1 MIKKY
6 IWGIKR
12 KIRLLFC
19 PYEKILSGLKANCY
33 FIGIGGIG
41 MSALA
46 FIMKDMGFKV
56 SGSDMNESP
65 ITKKLE
71 ASGIKVFI
79 GQKKQN
85 ISRDIN
91 VMVVSSA
98 IPKNNP
104 ELEKALEYGIPIAKR
119 SYVLGQMMKR
129 KRGIAIAG
137 THGKTT
143 TTTMISLILKDAGLN
158 PTAMIGGEVK
168 NIGGNF
174 LSGAGIYFV
183 AEACEYDKSFLDL
196 YPEIAIITNIEA
208 DHLDCY
214 KDINDIKN
222 AFKKFVNHIPENG
235 LLIVSADD
243 NNCLEIVKSAQCKVV
258 GFGFG
263 SKNRMQGEGLNQYW
277 EVEEV
282 HQREGETAF
291 SLSDGKDLGSFRL
304 HIPGKHNIANACA
317 AIIVAHHLGIDMNTV
332 REFLSDFRGTNRR
345 FQIKGEKNG
354 IVVIDDYS
362 HHPTEIKYALEGAKK
377 FFKTKKILAV
387 FEPHQYS
394 RTYLLKKE
402 FGHSFGNADLV
413 IIPGIYE
420 SRDSPEDKRRISA
433 EDVVEEIKSNGTDA
447 LYIHSY
453 DKVAEYINRN
463 LKENDWVV
471 LTIGAGSIYKVG
483 EKFLNG

>member
-1 MIKKY
+1 
-6 IWGIKR
+6 
-12 KIRLLFC
+12 
-19 PYEKILSGLKANCY
+19 
-33 FIGIGGIG
+33 

-46 FIMKDMGFKV
+46 FIMKDLGFKV
-56 SGSDMNESP
+56 SGSDMKESS

-71 ASGIKVFI
+71 DAGIKVFI

-104 ELEKALEYGIPIAKR
+104 ELEKALEYGIPIVKR
-119 SYVLGQMMKR
+119 SFVLGQMMKR

-143 TTTMISLILKDAGLN
+143 TTTMISLILKDAGLD

-174 LSGAGIYFV
+174 LSGKGEYFV
-183 AEACEYDKSFLDL
+183 AEACEYDRSFLDL
-196 YPEIAIITNIEA
+196 YPEITVITNVEA

-214 KDINDIKN
+214 KDIEDIKK
-222 AFKKFVNHIPENG
+222 AFKKFVSHIPENG
-235 LLIVSADD
+235 LLIISADD
-243 NNCLEIVKSAQCKVV
+243 NNCLEVAKEAKCKVV

-263 SKNRMQGEGLNQYW
+263 SKNRMQGESLDQYW

-282 HQREGETAF
+282 RQKEGETLF
-291 SLSDGKDLGSFRL
+291 SLSDGTDLGSFHL

-317 AIIVAHHLGIDMNTV
+317 AIIVANHLKIDMDVV
-332 REFLSDFRGTNRR
+332 REVLSDFRGTNRR

-354 IVVIDDYS
+354 IIVIDDYS
-362 HHPTEIKYALEGAKK
+362 HHPTEIKYALEGTKK
-377 FFKTKKILAV
+377 FFKTKKILAI

-402 FGHSFGNADLV
+402 FGYSFGNADLV
-413 IIPGIYE
+413 IVPGIYE
-420 SRDSPEDKRRISA
+420 TRDTEEDKKRISA
-433 EDVVEEIKSNGTDA
+433 EDVVEEIKSNGVEA

-453 DKVAEYINRN
+453 DKVVEYMNKN
-463 LKENDWVV
+463 LKKGEWVV
-471 LTIGAGSIYKVG
+471 LTIGAGSVYKIG
-483 EKFLNG
+483 EKFLEG

>member
-12 KIRLLFC
+12 KIRLLIH
-19 PYEKILSGLKANCY
+19 PYEKIFSGSNANCY

-41 MSALA
+41 MSSLA

-56 SGSDMNESP
+56 SGSDMAESK

-71 ASGIKVFI
+71 DNGIKVFI

-85 ISRDIN
+85 ISKDIN

-98 IPKNNP
+98 IGKNNP

-129 KRGIAIAG
+129 KKGIAIAG

-174 LSGAGIYFV
+174 LSGSGEYFV
-183 AEACEYDKSFLDL
+183 AEACEYDRSFLDL
-196 YPEIAIITNIEA
+196 YPEIAVITNIEA

-222 AFKKFVNHIPENG
+222 TFKKFVRHIPENG
-235 LLIVSADD
+235 LLIISADD
-243 NNCLEIVKSAQCKVV
+243 NNCLEIAKEAQCKVV
-258 GFGFG
+258 GYGFG
-263 SKNRMQGEGLNQYW
+263 SKNRMQGENLDQYW

-282 HQREGETAF
+282 QQKQGESVF
-291 SLSDGKDLGSFRL
+291 SLSDGTDLGSFSL

-317 AIIVAHHLGIDMNTV
+317 AIIVANHLKIDMKIV
-332 REFLSDFRGTNRR
+332 RSFLSDFSGTNRR
-345 FQIKGEKNG
+345 FQIKGEKKG
-354 IVVIDDYS
+354 IIVIDDYS

-394 RTYLLKKE
+394 RTFLLKKE
-402 FGHSFGNADLV
+402 FGYSFGNADLV
-413 IIPGIYE
+413 IVPGIYE
-420 SRDSPEDKRRISA
+420 SRDSEEDKKKINA
-433 EDVVEEIKSNGTDA
+433 EDIVEEIKSNGVEA

-453 DKVAEYINRN
+453 DKVAEYIDKNCKKN
-463 LKENDWVV
+463 EWVV
-471 LTIGAGSIYKVG
+471 LTIGAGSVYKVG
-483 EKFLNG
+483 EKFLNK

>member
-1 MIKKY
+1 MIKKT
-6 IWGIKR
+6 IGAVKKR
-12 KIRLLFC
+12 IRLFLH
-19 PYEKILSGLKANCY
+19 PYDQIFSNARSNCY
-33 FIGIGGIG
+33 FVGIGGIG
-41 MSALA
+41 MSAMA

-56 SGSDMNESP
+56 SGSDVNESS

-71 ASGIKVFI
+71 ENGIKVFI
-79 GQKKQN
+79 NHKKEN
-85 ISRDIN
+85 IKLGID
-91 VMVVSSA
+91 VVIISSA

-104 ELEKALEYGIPIAKR
+104 EIERALQLGIPIVKR
-119 SYVLGQMMKR
+119 SYVLGQIMKR
-129 KRGIAIAG
+129 KCGIAIAG

-143 TTTMISLILKDAGLN
+143 TTTMISLILKDAGLD

-174 LSGAGIYFV
+174 LSGKGKYFI
-183 AEACEYDKSFLDL
+183 AEACEYDRSFLDL
-196 YPEIAIITNIEA
+196 YPEIAVITNIEA

-214 KDINDIKN
+214 KDISDIKN
-222 AFKKFVNHIPENG
+222 SFKKFVNHIPENG
-235 LLIVSADD
+235 LLVISADD
-243 NNCLEIVKSAQCKVV
+243 NNCLDIVKSAKCKVV

-263 SKNRMQGEGLNQYW
+263 SKNRMQGEDLDQYW

-282 HQREGETAF
+282 HQDEGETVF
-291 SLSDGKDLGSFRL
+291 SLSNGSDLGSFCL

-317 AIIVAHHLGIDMNTV
+317 AIIVANHLGINTGIV
-332 REFLSDFRGTNRR
+332 RKFLSNFSGTNRR

-377 FFKTKKILAV
+377 FFKTKKILAI

-413 IIPGIYE
+413 VIPGIYE
-420 SRDSPEDKRRISA
+420 SRDTEADKKKISPEDLI
-433 EDVVEEIKSNGTDA
+433 EEIKSNGVQA
-447 LYIHSY
+447 FYVSGY
-453 DKVAEYINRN
+453 DEVVEYMNKN
-463 LKENDWVV
+463 LGKDDWIV
-471 LTIGAGSIYKVG
+471 LTIGAGSVYKVG
-483 EKFLNG
+483 EKFLEG

>member
-1 MIKKY
+1 MVKKV
-6 IWGIKR
+6 IWGIR
-12 KIRLLFC
+12 RRIRLLFR
-19 PYEKILSGLKANCY
+19 PYEKMLSDKNVNCY

-56 SGSDMNESP
+56 SGSDIAESQ

-71 ASGIKVFI
+71 ANGIKVFI
-79 GQKKQN
+79 GQEKEN
-85 ISRDIN
+85 ISKDIN
-91 VMVVSSA
+91 VMIVSSA

-119 SYVLGQMMKR
+119 SYVLGQMMNR

-143 TTTMISLILKDAGLN
+143 TTTMISLILKDANLD

-174 LSGAGIYFV
+174 LSGTGEYFV
-183 AEACEYDKSFLDL
+183 AEACEYDRSFLDL
-196 YPEIAIITNIEA
+196 YPEIAVITNIEA

-222 AFKKFVNHIPENG
+222 AFRKFVSHIPENG
-235 LLIVSADD
+235 LLVIAADD
-243 NNCLEIVKSAQCKVV
+243 NNCLDVAKGAKCRVV

-263 SKNRMQGEGLNQYW
+263 SKNRMQGEDLDQYW

-291 SLSDGKDLGSFRL
+291 SLSDGVDLGSFRL

-317 AIIVAHHLGIDMNTV
+317 AIIVANYLNVDMNVV

-362 HHPTEIKYALEGAKK
+362 HHPTEIKYALEGARK

-394 RTYLLKKE
+394 RTLSLKKE

-420 SRDSPEDKRRISA
+420 SRDTDEDKRKISA
-433 EDVVEEIKSNGTDA
+433 EDVVEEIKSNGTEA
-447 LYIHSY
+447 IYIHGY
-453 DKVAEYINRN
+453 DKVAEFLDEN
-463 LKENDWVV
+463 LKKDEWVV
-471 LTIGAGSIYKVG
+471 LTIGAGSVYQVG
-483 EKFLNG
+483 EKFLEK

>member
-12 KIRLLFC
+12 KIRLLIHS
-19 PYEKILSGLKANCY
+19 YEKIFSRPGANCY

-41 MSALA
+41 MSSLA
-46 FIMKDMGFKV
+46 FIMKDMGFRV
-56 SGSDMNESP
+56 SGSDMAESA
-65 ITKKLE
+65 ITKKLQ
-71 ASGIKVFI
+71 ANGIKVFI
-79 GQKKQN
+79 GQKKKN
-85 ISRDIN
+85 ISKDIN

-98 IPKNNP
+98 ISKNNP

-119 SYVLGQMMKR
+119 SFVLGQMMKR
-129 KRGIAIAG
+129 KRGVAIAG

-143 TTTMISLILKDAGLN
+143 TTTMISLILKNAKMN

-174 LSGAGIYFV
+174 LSGSGEYFI
-183 AEACEYDKSFLDL
+183 AEACEYDRSFLDL
-196 YPEIAIITNIEA
+196 YPEVAIITNIEA

-214 KDINDIKN
+214 KDIDDIKN
-222 AFKKFVNHIPENG
+222 TFKKFVKHIPESG
-235 LLIVSADD
+235 LLIISADD
-243 NNCLEIVKSAQCKVV
+243 NNCLEVAKEAKCKVV

-263 SKNRMQGEGLNQYW
+263 SKNRMQGENLDQYW

-282 HQREGETAF
+282 QQKEGETVF
-291 SLSDGKDLGSFRL
+291 SLSNGKDLGSFSL

-317 AIIVAHHLGIDMNTV
+317 AIILSDHLKIDMGVV
-332 REFLSDFRGTNRR
+332 RSFLSEFSGTNRR

-377 FFKTKKILAV
+377 FFKTKKILAI

-394 RTYLLKKE
+394 RTHLLKKE
-402 FGHSFGNADLV
+402 FGYSFGNADLV

-420 SRDSPEDKRRISA
+420 SRDSDEDKKRVSA
-433 EDVVEEIKSNGTDA
+433 EDVVDEIKSNGTQA
-447 LYIHSY
+447 LHIDGY
-453 DKVAEYINRN
+453 DKVVEYMDKN
-463 LKENDWVV
+463 LKKGEWVV
-471 LTIGAGSIYKVG
+471 LTIGAGSVYKIG
-483 EKFLNG
+483 EEYLKK